1 MKISLPP
8 SFTPKLITVL
18 RDGYS
23 KETFFKDLYAGIF
36 VGTVALP
43 LAIAFGVASGV
54 TPEQG
59 LITTIVAGFLIS
71 ALSGSKVQI
80 GGPTGAF
87 VVIIYGVVQKFGING
102 LLIATI
108 LSGIILIVMG
118 LSKLGGVIKFIP
130 APVITGF
137 TSGIA
142 VLIFSS
148 QIKDFLGL
156 KMGNIPVDFIEKWG
170 TYSQHIT
177 DINLYSLGLALF
189 ALLLLIYLP
198 KYTSKIPSPFIALIV
213 CTAIVQLFALPVE
226 TIGSKFGAMSSS
238 LPSPSIPDISLA
250 DIRSLMPSIITI
262 SILIAIVSLLSAV
275 VADGMLGT
283 KHRSNMELVAQGV
296 ANIFT
301 PFFGGIPATGA
312 VARTATN
319 IKSGGRTP
327 IAGMIHAVFLLLVL
341 LFLGSY
347 ASMIPMPVLAAI
359 LVMVSYNMS
368 EWRTFLFLLKAPRS
382 DVIILVT
389 TFALTVIIDLTIAI
403 EVGMILAA
411 FLFMKRMAEVTN
423 VTVVTKEFDDSGS
436 GDSDLKVQLP
446 EGVLIYEINGPFFF
460 GAAEK
465 FTETIRQMST
475 VPDVLIVR
483 MRHVTAIDATGIKT
497 LEDILKKTAHQKTR
511 LIISDIHSQPYL
523 ALERAGFLARLGE
536 KNLFTAI
543 EDAINSAKEK
553 P

>member
-71 ALSGSKVQI
+71 ALSGSRVQI

-156 KMGNIPVDFIEKWG
+156 KMGNIPADFIDKWWA
-170 TYSQHIT
+170 YSQHIT
-177 DINLYSLGLALF
+177 DINFYSLGLALF

-250 DIRSLMPSIITI
+250 DIRSLMPSVITI

-296 ANIFT
+296 ANIIT

-312 VARTATN
+312 IARTATN

-347 ASMIPMPVLAAI
+347 ASMIPMAVLAAI
-359 LVMVSYNMS
+359 LVVVSYNMS
-368 EWRTFLFLLKAPRS
+368 EWRTFRSMLLAPKS

-389 TFALTVIIDLTIAI
+389 TFTLTVIIDLTIAI

-423 VTVVTKEFDDSGS
+423 VTVITKEFDDSDS

-465 FTETIRQMST
+465 FTETIRQMNT
-475 VPDVLIVR
+475 VPDVLIIR

-497 LEDILKKTAHQKTR
+497 LEDILKKTSHQKTR

-523 ALERAGFLARLGE
+523 ALERAGFLSRLGE
-536 KNLFTAI
+536 QNLFTGI
-543 EDAINSAKEK
+543 EDAIETVKGTA
-553 P
+553 

>member
-1 MKISLPP
+1 MKISLPT

-23 KETFFKDLYAGIF
+23 KQTFFKDLYAGIF

-71 ALSGSKVQI
+71 ALSGSRVQI

-156 KMGNIPVDFIEKWG
+156 KMGSIPSDFIEKWS

-198 KYTSKIPSPFIALIV
+198 KYTSKIPSPFTALIV
-213 CTAIVQLFALPVE
+213 CTAIVQIFALPVE

-250 DIRSLMPSIITI
+250 DIRSLMPSVITI

-283 KHRSNMELVAQGV
+283 KHRSNMELVAQGF
-296 ANIFT
+296 ANIIT
-301 PFFGGIPATGA
+301 PLFGGIPATGA
-312 VARTATN
+312 IARTATN

-327 IAGMIHAVFLLLVL
+327 IAGMVHAVFLLFVL
-341 LFLGSY
+341 LFIGQY
-347 ASMIPMPVLAAI
+347 ASMIPMAVLAAI
-359 LVMVSYNMS
+359 LVVVSYNMS
-368 EWRTFLFLLKAPRS
+368 EWRTFRSMLLSPKS
-382 DVIILVT
+382 DVLILVS
-389 TFALTVIIDLTIAI
+389 TFGLTVIIDLTIAI

-423 VTVVTKEFDDSGS
+423 VTVITKEFDDSGN

-497 LEDILKKTAHQKTR
+497 LEDILKKTSHQKTR

-523 ALERAGFLARLGE
+523 ALERAGFLSRLGE
-536 KNLFTAI
+536 NNLFTTI
-543 EDAINSAKEK
+543 EDAIGSTITA
-553 P
+553 

>member
-71 ALSGSKVQI
+71 ALSGSRVQI

-156 KMGNIPVDFIEKWG
+156 KMGNIPSDFIEKWG
-170 TYSQHIT
+170 SYSQHIT

-250 DIRSLMPSIITI
+250 DIRSLMPSVITI

-296 ANIFT
+296 ANIVT

-382 DVIILVT
+382 DVIILTT

-423 VTVVTKEFDDSGS
+423 VTVITKEFDDSES

-497 LEDILKKTAHQKTR
+497 LEDILKKTSHQKTR

-523 ALERAGFLARLGE
+523 ALERAGFLSRLGE
-536 KNLFTAI
+536 KNLFTNI
-543 EDAINSAKEK
+543 EDAIESVKETA
-553 P
+553 

>member
-1 MKISLPP
+1 MKLSLPP

-87 VVIIYGVVQKFGING
+87 VVIIYGVVQKFGVNG

-170 TYSQHIT
+170 TYSEHIA

-198 KYTSKIPSPFIALIV
+198 KYTSKIPSPFIVLIV
-213 CTAIVQLFALPVE
+213 CTAIVGLFALPVE
-226 TIGSKFGAMSSS
+226 TIGSKFGAMSST

-250 DIRSLMPSIITI
+250 DIRSLMPSVITI

-296 ANIFT
+296 ANIIT

-327 IAGMIHAVFLLLVL
+327 VAGMIHAVFLLLVL

-368 EWRTFLFLLKAPRS
+368 EWRTFRSMLLAPRS

-389 TFALTVIIDLTIAI
+389 TFTLTVIIDLTIAI

-423 VTVVTKEFDDSGS
+423 VTVITKEFDDSGS

-465 FTETIRQMST
+465 FTETIRQMNT

-483 MRHVTAIDATGIKT
+483 MRYVTAIDATGIKT
-497 LEDILKKTAHQKTR
+497 LEDILKKTSHQKTR
-511 LIISDIHSQPYL
+511 LVISDIHSQPYL
-523 ALERAGFLARLGE
+523 ALERAGFLSRLGE
-536 KNLFTAI
+536 KNLFTNI
-543 EDAINSAKEK
+543 EDAIDSTKT